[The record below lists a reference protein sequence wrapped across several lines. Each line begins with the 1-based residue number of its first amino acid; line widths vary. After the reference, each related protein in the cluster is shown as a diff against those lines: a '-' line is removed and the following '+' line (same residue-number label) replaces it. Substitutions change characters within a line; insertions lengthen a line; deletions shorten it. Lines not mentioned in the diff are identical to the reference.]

1 MPTISPNYAGIR
13 FRATEQAQ
21 QAKPQTQ
28 TVANK
33 PKTTESKGMSNTMKA
48 SIGIGALAVTTAVI
62 AGLAIRNKN
71 VAKNA
76 KNVIQNASS
85 KGAQGAKG
93 ETATSAL
100 NFSGLKENIK
110 SMLLDADASLFPNA
124 TMQPK
129 LSLDKITPE
138 SLVLVHMTDHFP
150 KGGVIKSVKEALKNN
165 DGTNQYRSTVH
176 FALNKSVT
184 EHVGGNNWN
193 TMKYAILMPFK
204 STVEQTPPK
213 NIIGGVT
220 DDFFFMNEVKLPEGS
235 VILKFNDK
243 IPQGKLQ
250 VSQAV
255 DDGQV
260 LKGVSLVET
269 SNPQTGDVATLLTKK
284 MGYTSMEDVA
294 KDALGVNDSDY
305 KIITSDLTK
314 LNDEE
319 RNRYCELSV
328 DVGEKAM
335 EYAQKVNTS
344 WGDFAKENNYH
355 KGLHAYSPWGRSE
368 YVIQAVNL
376 LGEGGNN
383 SWQGKDY
390 LGKAVDYKQEFIK
403 VLDESMQALPQGK
416 ELSFDANKLK
426 TILSESNTP
435 KDAEKS
441 IKEKMGLTILPNK
454 GEVPTF
460 SDDAIYTHL
469 DTIIGLSD
477 IQKEMI
483 KRQSM

>member
-1 MPTISPNYAGIR
+1 MPTLSSNYTGLK
-13 FRATEQAQ
+13 FRGTEQVQPNKA
-21 QAKPQTQ
+21 Q
-28 TVANK
+28 TVVSQ
-33 PKTTESKGMSNTMKA
+33 PKTDNPKGMSNKMKA
-48 SIGIGALAVTTAVI
+48 GIGVGTLAVTASVI

-184 EHVGGNNWN
+184 EHVGGNSWN
-193 TMKYAILMPFK
+193 TMKYAVLMPFK
-204 STVEQTPPK
+204 STVEQTPSK

-368 YVIQAVNL
+368 HVIQGVNL

-383 SWQGKDY
+383 SWLGKDY
-390 LGKAVDYKQEFIK
+390 VGNAVDYKQEFIK
-403 VLDESMQALPQGK
+403 VLDESMQALPKDK

-426 TILSESNTP
+426 IILSESNTP

-441 IKEKMGLTILPNK
+441 IKEKMGLKILPNK
-454 GEVPTF
+454 GEMPQSI
-460 SDDAIYTHL
+460 SDVEIYTHL
-469 DTIIGLSD
+469 DTVIGLSD
-477 IQKEMI
+477 IQKEMM
-483 KRQSM
+483 KRQSL